1 MRPKGIK
8 IVSHNR
14 RASHDYELGETYEA
28 GIVLTGTEIKSVRL
42 NKVDLK
48 RGYARVKD
56 GEVWLYDIH
65 ISPYEQGNRENHEP
79 ERPRKLLLHKREI
92 AKLFRL
98 IKEKGV
104 TLVPT
109 KMYLK
114 DGRAKIEIAVATGK
128 KSFDKRESL
137 AKKDSQRQI
146 ERALREK
153 YR

>member
-28 GIVLTGTEIKSVRL
+28 GIVLTGTEIKSVRH

-98 IKEKGV
+98 IKEKGI